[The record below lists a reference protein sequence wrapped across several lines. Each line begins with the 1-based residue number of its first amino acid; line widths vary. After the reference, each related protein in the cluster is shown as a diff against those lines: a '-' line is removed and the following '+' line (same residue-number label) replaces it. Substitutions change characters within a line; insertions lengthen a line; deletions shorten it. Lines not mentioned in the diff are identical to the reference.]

1 MCLFAIFILH
11 MSMLIPHFGMYIEN
25 KKENSDK
32 QYINL
37 GMVVINIIMLTIYV
51 ITDFIIK

>member
-1 MCLFAIFILH
+1 
-11 MSMLIPHFGMYIEN
+11 MLIPHFGIYIEN

-37 GMVVINIIMLTIYV
+37 GMVVINIIMLIIYV

>member
-1 MCLFAIFILH
+1 MCQFAIFILH
-11 MSMLIPHFGMYIEN
+11 MSMLIPHFGIYIEN

-37 GMVVINIIMLTIYV
+37 AMVVINIAMLIMYV